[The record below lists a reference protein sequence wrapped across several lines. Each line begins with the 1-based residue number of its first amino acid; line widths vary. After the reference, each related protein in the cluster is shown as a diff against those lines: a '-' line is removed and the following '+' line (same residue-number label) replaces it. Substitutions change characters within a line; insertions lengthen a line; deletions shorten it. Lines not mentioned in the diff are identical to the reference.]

1 MPAKPVKHG
10 FKFYALCDSITGNC
24 LKIHIYSG
32 YEEEFVSRE
41 GFTYN
46 LCNHLMSDYFN
57 NNHVLYTDHYY
68 TSIKSLLYLKMMTHL
83 IRENQQRQWLWMW

>member
-10 FKFYALCDSITGNC
+10 IKCYALCDSFKEYC

-32 YEEEFVSRE
+32 YEEWFVSGK

-46 LCNHLMSDYFN
+46 ICNHLMSDYFN
-57 NNHVLYTDHYY
+57 NNHVTMYFPI
-68 TSIKSLLYLKMMTHL
+68 IKSIFHCKLCNVSLCERKHCYNK
-83 IRENQQRQWLWMW
+83 